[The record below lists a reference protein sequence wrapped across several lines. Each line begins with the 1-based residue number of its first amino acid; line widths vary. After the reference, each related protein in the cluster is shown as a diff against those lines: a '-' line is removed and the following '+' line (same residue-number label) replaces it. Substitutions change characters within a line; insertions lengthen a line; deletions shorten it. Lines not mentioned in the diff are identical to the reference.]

1 MAKNKPSKK
10 KTPPKDSAKKLV
22 KAKPAKKVAK
32 KVEKAKPTKK
42 KYTGKKRG
50 RKPSVPNRYN
60 SIKSAIS
67 ANYTETINR
76 KIKQYELKI
85 IYEWV
90 KNTYGSQSA
99 RYVLMNI
106 DLIIDN
112 FWQQYCNLY
121 PVNINNHARFF
132 EWYNFKTYLND
143 EKKYHY
149 PTDIIQIDLNA
160 IGQGIFEFFFED
172 YSSEA
177 EKYYEICKSEG
188 IKRESPPPALHLVDA
203 YCDIPRKGNLFKYK
217 LLLDADIP
225 VAPRITTSVSQPL
238 PPALAPT
245 SKTIDLKKEEPL
257 VPQDKNVPLTPQ
269 QIDVEVQKERIKAEF
284 FLREQK
290 LKELAEL
297 LKEKIITFD
306 EYMKAIK
313 EI

>member
-1 MAKNKPSKK
+1 MAKKKPSKK
-10 KTPPKDSAKKLV
+10 KSPPK
-22 KAKPAKKVAK
+22 KPTKKVVK
-32 KVEKAKPTKK
+32 KVVKAKPTKK

-67 ANYTETINR
+67 LNYTDTINR
-76 KIKQYELKI
+76 KIKRYELKI
-85 IYEWV
+85 IYDWV
-90 KNTYGSQSA
+90 KNTYGNQSA

-132 EWYNFKTYLND
+132 EWYNFKTYLTD

-149 PTDIIQIDLNA
+149 PTDIIQIDLSA

-172 YSSEA
+172 YPSES

-188 IKRESPPPALHLVDA
+188 IKRESPPPALHLTEA
-203 YCDIPRKGNLFKYK
+203 YCDIPRKGNLFKYR

-225 VAPRITTSVSQPL
+225 VTPRTPSSVPPSTTPLAPP
-238 PPALAPT
+238 LAPT
-245 SKTIDLKKEEPL
+245 SSTIDVKKEEPL
-257 VPQDKNVPLTPQ
+257 VPQGKDATLTPQ
-269 QIDVEVQKERIKAEF
+269 QVDVEIQKERIKGEF
-284 FLREQK
+284 LLREQK

-297 LKEKIITFD
+297 LKQKVITFE
-306 EYMKAIK
+306 EYMKAVK

>member
-1 MAKNKPSKK
+1 MAKKKPSKK
-10 KTPPKDSAKKLV
+10 KLPIKKPV
-22 KAKPAKKVAK
+22 KKVSK
-32 KVEKAKPTKK
+32 SKPKK

-50 RKPSVPNRYN
+50 RKPSVANRYN

-76 KIKQYELKI
+76 KIKRYELKI
-85 IYEWV
+85 IYDWV

-106 DLIIDN
+106 DLIIDS

-149 PTDIIQIDLNA
+149 PTDIIQIDLSA

-172 YSSEA
+172 YLSEA

-188 IKRESPPPALHLVDA
+188 IKRESPPPALHLMDA

-225 VAPRITTSVSQPL
+225 VTPRVISSVSQPL
-238 PPALAPT
+238 PPPLAPT
-245 SKTIDLKKEEPL
+245 SKTIDVKKEEPL
-257 VPQDKNVPLTPQ
+257 VPQDKNAPLTPQ

-284 FLREQK
+284 LLREQK

-297 LKEKIITFD
+297 LKQKVITFE